1 MAEQQADIVI
11 KALNKV
17 TLKGKRIIVEIAGEN
32 NGKSDKSGKKRD
44 SKASKEKKE
53 TPAKEKKASKKE
65 KPSREER
72 GYTSARG
79 PKHKDDWK
87 QFFIHDND
95 SSNPGFDDAG
105 MGKKKKKK

>member
-1 MAEQQADIVI
+1 M
-11 KALNKV
+11 
-17 TLKGKRIIVEIAGEN
+17 EIAGEN
-32 NGKSDKSGKKRD
+32 NGKSDKSGKKRN
-44 SKASKEKKE
+44 SGSSKEKTTKE
-53 TPAKEKKASKKE
+53 TPAKEKKASKKD

-87 QFFIHDND
+87 QFFVHDNN